1 MKTIVLMR
9 HAKSEPSAFLKS
21 DFERKI
27 IDKGIS
33 DVKKVCDYFLSKY
46 EMPQLILSSSAVR
59 TKQTTELFLKT
70 SLVNRVPNY
79 IEELYHAQASKM
91 LDVINES
98 FTGYDSLMLV
108 GHNFGISQL
117 ANILSSTGAEEMS
130 TASICIL
137 QFKDRIMPYEGKLIE
152 YIKPKLI

>member
-27 IDKGIS
+27 IERGIS
-33 DVKKVCDYFLSKY
+33 DVKKISTYFLSKY
-46 EMPQLILSSSAVR
+46 EMPQLVLSSSAMR
-59 TKQTTELFLKT
+59 TKQTIQLFLETTDIK
-70 SLVNRVPNY
+70 RIPEY
-79 IEELYHAQASKM
+79 IEGLYHAQASKM
-91 LDVINES
+91 LDIINEKIV
-98 FTGYDSLMLV
+98 GYDSAMIV

-117 ANILSSTGAEEMS
+117 ANILSSSGAEEMS
-130 TASICIL
+130 TSSICIL
-137 QFKDRIMPYEGKLIE
+137 EFKDRIMPYEGKLIE

>member
-9 HAKSEPSAFLKS
+9 HAKSEASAFLKS

-27 IDKGIS
+27 IERGIS
-33 DVKKVCDYFLSKY
+33 DVTKISNYFLSKY
-46 EMPQLILSSSAVR
+46 EMPQLVLSSSAVR
-59 TKQTTELFLKT
+59 TKQTIQLFIKT
-70 SLVNRVPNY
+70 SSINREIEY

-91 LDVINES
+91 LDIINEKIV
-98 FTGYDSLMLV
+98 GYDSVLVV

-117 ANILSSTGAEEMS
+117 ANILSSSGAEEMS
-130 TASICIL
+130 TSSICIL
-137 QFKDRIMPYEGKLIE
+137 QFIDHIMPYEGKLIE